1 MELKTTVCLIDSVY
15 TYSFEGVILSS
26 SFFLKNQV
34 GFLFS
39 SRLERGHDNIFF
51 QASLSSLTP

>member
-1 MELKTTVCLIDSVY
+1 MELITTICLINSVY
-15 TYSFEGVILSS
+15 TNSFEGVILSS

-39 SRLERGHDNIFF
+39 SRLERGNENIF